1 MNNIIQYKLVRQKE
15 KNQKLLLK
23 AVSIFVFGLICTRS
37 DSFIK

>member
-23 AVSIFVFGLICTRS
+23 AVSIFVFRLICTRS
-37 DSFIK
+37 YSFIQ